1 MATIQPAHAHPTQK
15 PSAKPKYAVLVYYGI
30 NPADPDRKSVKLGD
44 SWDESMANLHGSEVN
59 ASDHMLKSLKEL
71 APKTKGS
78 PVSFFVEG
86 YEQSKSGKWRA
97 ARYLISNGRV
107 EDQSNRL
114 PSRNI
119 SLFDPAALKDFLKSA
134 PDAEKTMFFFGAHGG
149 GFPGFAGEKVI
160 GGKHDGKT
168 FDEMSMDDFS
178 KSISDS
184 GRKLDLL
191 DLDTCFGGQWE
202 VLSPLRKASPH
213 IIASPEATFY
223 QPTSTDPSPQA
234 IIPSLEKLIQ
244 QPSLSTANLAKHII
258 RQAAANASEEHVL
271 LPDSTVA
278 TLGFYD
284 TAALAALDKPMDKLG
299 YALAEG
305 LDHKKTRKL
314 ILKAADNALAYAQND
329 YKDLKSFLHYLKKY
343 GVLEK
348 TGMTDTA
355 KEIKHALK
363 AQGTEMYKSDD
374 FEDAGPLSVFVPAGP
389 SEKEIT
395 EILAAHVKNGE
406 KLSTAQLNFHRSFSQ
421 QAESIGA
428 TYDAI
433 PNISGGWK
441 RFADKLLHLLVTDVV
456 PQRIASASIE
466 LDPA

>member
-1 MATIQPAHAHPTQK
+1 MATIHPTHAHTAQK
-15 PSAKPKYAVLVYYGI
+15 PAAKPKYAVLVYYGI
-30 NPADPDRKSVKLGD
+30 NPADPDKKKVKLGD
-44 SWDESMANLHGSEVN
+44 SWDETMANLRGNEVN
-59 ASDHMLKSLKEL
+59 ASDHMLKALKEL

-86 YEQSKSGKWRA
+86 YEQNKSGKWRA
-97 ARYLISNGRV
+97 ARYLISNGKV

-114 PSRNI
+114 PGRNI
-119 SLFDPAALKDFLKSA
+119 SLFDPAALKDFIKSA
-134 PDAEKTMFFFGAHGG
+134 PEAEKTMFFFGAHGG
-149 GFPGFAGEKVI
+149 GFPGFQGETMTNGKR
-160 GGKHDGKT
+160 GGNT
-168 FDEMSMDDFS
+168 FDAMSMGDFS

-184 GRKLDLL
+184 GRRLDLL

-202 VLSPLRKASPH
+202 VLSPLRGVSPH

-234 IIPSLEKLIQ
+234 IIPSMQKLIQ
-244 QPSLSTANLAKHII
+244 DPSLSTASLAKHII
-258 RQAAANASEEHVL
+258 RNAAANAEEEHVL
-271 LPDSTVA
+271 LPDSTVK

-284 TAALAALDKPMDKLG
+284 TAALASLDKPMDKLG

-305 LDHKKTRKL
+305 MDHKKTRKL
-314 ILKAADNALAYAQND
+314 ILKAADNALSYAQSD

-348 TGMTDTA
+348 TGMKDTA
-355 KEIKHALK
+355 REIKHALK
-363 AQGTEMYKSDD
+363 AQGSEMYKNED

-389 SEKEIT
+389 SENEIKEALT
-395 EILAAHVKNGE
+395 ARVKSGE
-406 KLSTAQLNFHRSFSQ
+406 KLSTAQLKFHRSFSQ

-428 TYDAI
+428 MYDSV
-433 PNISGGWK
+433 PNVSGGWK